1 MIDKAFKLLVA
12 SVVLAIVSGFFNP
25 GEYASR
31 CTTTTVANLTYLSN
45 TLAIRVANE
54 ISSAAKKFSIIDP
67 LHAGGFIQRAASQ
80 RLLTA
85 QQASVM
91 DDLDTDHAPTNTK
104 KRALVDDFVKKMG
117 GKRTL
122 QRILI
127 ANNGMAATKAILSMR
142 QWAYMVLGK
151 ASIRINMEIYTTT
164 STLARSVCSIVSP
177 DTDGAGCFT

>member
-1 MIDKAFKLLVA
+1 
-12 SVVLAIVSGFFNP
+12 
-25 GEYASR
+25 
-31 CTTTTVANLTYLSN
+31 
-45 TLAIRVANE
+45 
-54 ISSAAKKFSIIDP
+54 
-67 LHAGGFIQRAASQ
+67 
-80 RLLTA
+80 
-85 QQASVM
+85 M

-151 ASIRINMEIYTTT
+151 ASIRINMEIDTTT
-164 STLARSVCSIVSP
+164 STLARSVCSICDS
-177 DTDGAGCFT
+177 